1 MTLFFSN
8 ERARHVFRVPRGSL
22 YLENVLFATTG
33 PDTVW
38 EQLPQGGLR
47 PHMTTN
53 EIPAIWGWAMV
64 RIQTDKMKE
73 AVLFINPNKA
83 SDFTLEYD
91 DSTPCA
97 PWVIRIW
104 AGSDSVI
111 MLKTTTKELRQ
122 DTYDGILHI
131 MPHIKHTRP
140 DDWSIGDA

>member
-73 AVLFINPNKA
+73 AVLFINPNKQATSLLSTTIALPVLPGSSA
-83 SDFTLEYD
+83 SGQ
-91 DSTPCA
+91 A
-97 PWVIRIW
+97 P
-104 AGSDSVI
+104 
-111 MLKTTTKELRQ
+111 
-122 DTYDGILHI
+122 IL
-131 MPHIKHTRP
+131 
-140 DDWSIGDA
+140 SLC